1 MNPVIK
7 SVRTW
12 PVRAYLLSSLRLVVF
27 SMSALAVLAG
37 CTQYGPGLV
46 KAGRNDYNI
55 AVGQSSDE
63 QTLLNL
69 VRLRYS
75 DNPLWL
81 QVGSVTTQFNVSQ
94 GGNAGFEWPES
105 GDYTSSIGAAVT
117 YSETPTITYTP
128 VTGEAFVRNIL
139 RPMDFDTFMLLAN
152 SGWDIDM
159 LLRLTASR
167 INGLRNAPSSEGST
181 PESVP
186 VYANFVQAVRLLR
199 VLQSRDALR
208 FRYQDPGEDTRPT
221 MYIREDALDWPEV
234 VQLREILNLDV
245 KKRLYDLHI
254 IADKPNPD
262 SIGIEFRSLAE
273 MLQFLSTSVEVP
285 QRDLTAG
292 RVVIT
297 RDDSGR
303 LFDWRTVTDDLFTVR
318 SRDDAPEGASVAIR
332 YRGSWFYIDDS
343 DLATK
348 DTFRLL
354 SMVGSILAGKT
365 EQDPPP
371 VLTIPVGGR

>member
-1 MNPVIK
+1 MLSNKKKFQNK
-7 SVRTW
+7 SNQHPLILIAVSI
-12 PVRAYLLSSLRLVVF
+12 PILLFLS
-27 SMSALAVLAG
+27 G
-37 CTQYGPGLV
+37 CTQFGPGLV

-55 AVGQSSDE
+55 AVSQTSNE

-81 QVGSVTTQFNVSQ
+81 SVGSVTTQFHIAQGSSAGYSQ
-94 GGNAGFEWPES
+94 PES
-105 GDYTSSIGAAVT
+105 GDYDWSIGAAVT

-128 VTGEAFVRNIL
+128 VRGEAFVRNIL
-139 RPMDFDTFMLLAN
+139 KPMDFDTFMLLAN
-152 SGWDIDM
+152 SGWDIDS

-167 INGLRNAPSSEGST
+167 INGLRNAPSSEGAT
-181 PESVP
+181 PEKAP
-186 VYANFVQAVRLLR
+186 VYSEFVRAVKLLR
-199 VLQSRDALR
+199 MLQVKDALR
-208 FRYQDPGEDTRPT
+208 FRYQDPGEETMPT
-221 MYIREDALDWPEV
+221 MYIIEDALDWPEAV
-234 VQLREILNLDV
+234 ELRELLRLDV

-254 IADKPNPD
+254 IADKPNAS

-285 QRDLTAG
+285 QRDVDAG
-292 RVVIT
+292 RIVIT
-297 RDDSGR
+297 RDESGR
-303 LFDWRTVTDDLFTVR
+303 MFDWRSVTGGLFAVHSQDET
-318 SRDDAPEGASVAIR
+318 PEEASVAIR
-332 YRGSWFYIDDS
+332 YRGSWFYIDDT
-343 DLATK
+343 DMDTK

-371 VLTIPVGGR
+371 VLTIPVGGP